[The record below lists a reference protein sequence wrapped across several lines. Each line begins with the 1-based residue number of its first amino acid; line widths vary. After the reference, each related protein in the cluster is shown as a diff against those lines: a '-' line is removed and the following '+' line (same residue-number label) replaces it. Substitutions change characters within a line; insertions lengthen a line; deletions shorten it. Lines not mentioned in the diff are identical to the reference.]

1 MNTHTE
7 LLNKL
12 IQAIYD
18 TPPCYE
24 TYRLA
29 VLAAEIKGEMQAIC
43 EHCDTQSFTQSDC
56 ITTSPDSDGWVEN
69 TGVMPECKVKTVK
82 LRCGEIRTI
91 TSNKEIDWHFAEKN
105 NPMDHHAAYDVTY
118 YKPA

>member
-56 ITTSPDSDGWVEN
+56 ITISPDSDGWIEN
-69 TGVMPECKVKTVK
+69 TGEVPKVDI
-82 LRCGEIRTI
+82 ESIRFRDRSFLEASSKMSYDWSI
-91 TSNKEIDWHFAEKN
+91 TNS
-105 NPMDHHAAYDVTY
+105 AYDITH
-118 YKPA
+118 YKPLNK

>member
-29 VLAAEIKGEMQAIC
+29 VLAAEIKGQMMATC
-43 EHCDTQSFTQSDC
+43 EHCDTPPFRQPDY
-56 ITTSPDSDGWVEN
+56 TTPQPDSDGWIEN
-69 TGVMPECKVKTVK
+69 TGEVPKVDIESIRFRDRCFLKAGPEM
-82 LRCGEIRTI
+82 
-91 TSNKEIDWHFAEKN
+91 S
-105 NPMDHHAAYDVTY
+105 YD
-118 YKPA
+118 